1 MMAAWNAHKK
11 TGARM
16 RHERCCFVHLYHA
29 NRYEVNFM
37 TESNEPVPHEEKDKD
52 ANKGAKAPDPSSQ
65 DNDDVS
71 EVPADP
77 NNDPG
82 R

>member
-1 MMAAWNAHKK
+1 
-11 TGARM
+11 
-16 RHERCCFVHLYHA
+16 
-29 NRYEVNFM
+29 M